1 MQHTAGIKGMFKDLL
16 FRQHTSVEAV
26 RGISF
31 SIKAGECVGFIGP
44 NGAGKTTT
52 IKMLAGLLMP
62 TSGDI
67 QVNGHLPGKRSSE
80 FLRTIGVV
88 MGQRSQLWWELDAR
102 SALHLVA
109 SAYRVPEQSF
119 EARVASLAQVF
130 DVAQLLNT
138 PVRNLSLGERMKLE
152 IIASLIHSPSVLFL
166 DEPTLG
172 LDLVSQRRLREFI
185 VSCNR
190 ELGVTVLMTS
200 HYLADIESVCRRTI
214 IIVDGKIV
222 FDGDLQSLR
231 SVSQM
236 KRVSVAGGA
245 HVTEFTK
252 LGLVWSERREEWT
265 GTVSRTVLSQ
275 VLGAAISNGLT
286 NLSVQD
292 PPLEDVIAL
301 IYEEGGA
308 AIEVPR

>member
-1 MQHTAGIKGMFKDLL
+1 
-16 FRQHTSVEAV
+16 
-26 RGISF
+26 
-31 SIKAGECVGFIGP
+31 
-44 NGAGKTTT
+44 
-52 IKMLAGLLMP
+52 
-62 TSGDI
+62 
-67 QVNGHLPGKRSSE
+67 
-80 FLRTIGVV
+80 
-88 MGQRSQLWWELDAR
+88 
-102 SALHLVA
+102 
-109 SAYRVPEQSF
+109 
-119 EARVASLAQVF
+119 
-130 DVAQLLNT
+130 
-138 PVRNLSLGERMKLE
+138 MKLE

-301 IYEEGGA
+301 IYEEGGT

>member
-1 MQHTAGIKGMFKDLL
+1 
-16 FRQHTSVEAV
+16 
-26 RGISF
+26 
-31 SIKAGECVGFIGP
+31 
-44 NGAGKTTT
+44 
-52 IKMLAGLLMP
+52 
-62 TSGDI
+62 
-67 QVNGHLPGKRSSE
+67 
-80 FLRTIGVV
+80 
-88 MGQRSQLWWELDAR
+88 
-102 SALHLVA
+102 
-109 SAYRVPEQSF
+109 
-119 EARVASLAQVF
+119 
-130 DVAQLLNT
+130 
-138 PVRNLSLGERMKLE
+138 MKLE

-292 PPLEDVIAL
+292 PPLEDVFAL
-301 IYEEGGA
+301 IYEEGGT